1 MADALDSKSSVRKD
15 VSVRVRLPAPTITD
29 LSTLECSS
37 PFVIRL
43 GIRAILLGKF

>member
-1 MADALDSKSSVRKD
+1 
-15 VSVRVRLPAPTITD
+15 